1 MEIDEAETKKA
12 DQSTNDGIMAAV
24 GTAGSVSVSLHPLV
38 IMNISEHWTRT
49 KVQLGSPQ
57 KIFGALIGKQKGR
70 NVEVMNSFE
79 LDYATIDGKV
89 IIDRDYYNEKEGQF
103 KQVFSEMEF
112 LGWYSNGENPAED
125 DIFVHK
131 QVCEINESPLF
142 LQLNP
147 TSGRPSDL
155 PICVFESVI
164 DIVGGETR
172 MLFVKLGYTLAT
184 EEAER
189 IGLDHVARIST
200 GSNESQS
207 RVSEHLLV
215 QHSAIKMLASRVALI
230 RDYVKA
236 VEAGELTLNHD
247 IIREAQS
254 LAARLPVLQADLFQ
268 PQFYNQC
275 NDAALMTLMGSVQK
289 SCNNLM
295 QFIHK
300 YNVLHQRQWVSGRRM
315 RGIFF

>member
-24 GTAGSVSVSLHPLV
+24 GTACSFSVSLQPLV

-79 LDYATIDGKV
+79 LDYATIEGKV

-103 KQVFSEMEF
+103 KQVFSEMDF

-125 DIFVHK
+125 DIYVHK

-184 EEAER
+184 EEVSK
-189 IGLDHVARIST
+189 H
-200 GSNESQS
+200 SNF
-207 RVSEHLLV
+207 VH
-215 QHSAIKMLASRVALI
+215 I
-230 RDYVKA
+230 
-236 VEAGELTLNHD
+236 
-247 IIREAQS
+247 
-254 LAARLPVLQADLFQ
+254 
-268 PQFYNQC
+268 
-275 NDAALMTLMGSVQK
+275 
-289 SCNNLM
+289 
-295 QFIHK
+295 
-300 YNVLHQRQWVSGRRM
+300 
-315 RGIFF
+315 

>member
-1 MEIDEAETKKA
+1 MKLIF
-12 DQSTNDGIMAAV
+12 
-24 GTAGSVSVSLHPLV
+24 SLF
-38 IMNISEHWTRT
+38 
-49 KVQLGSPQ
+49 Q
-57 KIFGALIGKQKGR
+57 
-70 NVEVMNSFE
+70 
-79 LDYATIDGKV
+79 
-89 IIDRDYYNEKEGQF
+89 
-103 KQVFSEMEF
+103 
-112 LGWYSNGENPAED
+112 
-125 DIFVHK
+125 
-131 QVCEINESPLF
+131 
-142 LQLNP
+142 
-147 TSGRPSDL
+147 
-155 PICVFESVI
+155 
-164 DIVGGETR
+164 
-172 MLFVKLGYTLAT
+172 
-184 EEAER
+184 AER
-189 IGLDHVARIST
+189 IGLDHVARISN
-200 GSNESQS
+200 GNSDAQS

-247 IIREAQS
+247 IIREAQA